1 MPTLASPLTAIA
13 ANAVVTNIFA
23 GSQYEYL
30 PFHAK
35 VEIAIIGDAAG
46 ATFQASLGTDVIQ
59 QGGSVQQK
67 AAPINPVYPDDF
79 HLVDVG
85 RAGERLSVQI
95 LNGANA
101 INVRAVAIITP
112 L

>member
-1 MPTLASPLTAIA
+1 MPTIRTALIA
-13 ANAVVTNIFA
+13 MTAGQTGLSIFA

-35 VEIAIIGDAAG
+35 VEVAVIADAAG
-46 ATFQASLGTDVIQ
+46 VTMQAYLGSDVLQ
-59 QGGSVQQK
+59 QGGSVTQK
-67 AAPINPVYPDDF
+67 AAPINPVYPDDY

-85 RAGERLSVQI
+85 RAGERLTVLLSATGIANIQGAAI
-95 LNGANA
+95 L
-101 INVRAVAIITP
+101 TP

>member
-1 MPTLASPLTAIA
+1 MPTIQTGLVNVA
-13 ANAVVTNIFA
+13 AGVSNVSLFA

-35 VEIAIIGDAAG
+35 VEIAVCGDAAG
-46 ATFQASLGTDVIQ
+46 GTATAFLGTDVIQ
-59 QGGSVQQK
+59 QGGAVQQK
-67 AAPINPVYPDDF
+67 TAPINNVYPDDF

-85 RAGERLSVQI
+85 RAGERLTLLVS
-95 LNGANA
+95 ATA
-101 INVRAVAIITP
+101 ITNFRATAIITP

>member
-1 MPTLASPLTAIA
+1 MPTIQTGLVNIA
-13 ANAVVTNIFA
+13 AGVSNVSLFV

-35 VEIAIIGDAAG
+35 VEIAICGDAAG
-46 ATFQASLGTDVIQ
+46 ATATAFLGTDVIQ
-59 QGGSVQQK
+59 QGGSIQQK
-67 AAPINPVYPDDF
+67 AAPINNVYPDDF

-85 RAGERLSVQI
+85 RAGERLTLLAS
-95 LNGANA
+95 ATA
-101 INVRAVAIITP
+101 ITNVRATAIITP

>member
-1 MPTLASPLTAIA
+1 MPTIQTGLV
-13 ANAVVTNIFA
+13 AVGAGVTNLSLFA

-35 VEIAIIGDAAG
+35 VEIAIVTDTAG
-46 ATFQASLGTDVIQ
+46 VTAQAFLGTDVLQ
-59 QGGSVQQK
+59 QGGAVQQK
-67 AAPINPVYPDDF
+67 AAPINNVYPDDF

-85 RAGERLSVQI
+85 RAGERLTVLVS
-95 LNGANA
+95 ATA
-101 INVRAVAIITP
+101 ASNVRASAIITP

>member
-1 MPTLASPLTAIA
+1 MPTVASPLTAIA
-13 ANAVVTNIFA
+13 INTTVTNIFA

-30 PFHAK
+30 PFNAK
-35 VEIAIIGDAAG
+35 VEIAVVGDAAG
-46 ATFQASLGTDVIQ
+46 ATMSAYLGTDVIQ
-59 QGGSVQQK
+59 QGGSITQK
-67 AAPINPVYPDDF
+67 AAPINPVYPDDY

-95 LNGANA
+95 NNGANA
-101 INVRAVAIITP
+101 INVRAIAIITP

>member
-1 MPTLASPLTAIA
+1 MPTIQSGLVAMTAGQ
-13 ANAVVTNIFA
+13 TGLSIFA

-35 VEIAIIGDAAG
+35 VEIAVVSDTAG
-46 ATFQASLGTDVIQ
+46 VTCTAFLGSDVIQ

-67 AAPINPVYPDDF
+67 AAPVNNIYPDDF

-85 RAGERLSVQI
+85 RAGERLTVLLS
-95 LNGANA
+95 ATA
-101 INVRAVAIITP
+101 ISNVRATAIITP